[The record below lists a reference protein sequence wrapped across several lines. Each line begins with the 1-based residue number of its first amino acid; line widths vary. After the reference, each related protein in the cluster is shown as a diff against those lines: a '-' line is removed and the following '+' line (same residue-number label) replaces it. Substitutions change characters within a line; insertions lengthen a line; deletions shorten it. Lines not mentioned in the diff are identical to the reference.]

1 MPALNAAHSVT
12 RVEIPVD
19 TRAPGG
25 TTNAYIV
32 DGLLVDPAARTDAL
46 DAAIGVG
53 DVDSSDAE
61 TTHAIQAITV
71 THTHPDHVSAVDEYV
86 DLTGATVFAH
96 ANHLDRFADATGIE
110 PDRAF
115 TDGDPIGDTGII
127 AADTPGHAADHVA
140 FAVGSDSD
148 GESGDSNGGSG
159 DSNGGSG
166 DSDAADAR
174 RELICGDLA
183 VADGSVVVGAPD
195 GDISDYLTSLE
206 RVRDA
211 EYETLYP
218 GHGPPIDNP
227 ESVCQ
232 RLIEHRLAR
241 EQSVLV
247 AIEQGA
253 SDIDAILDAA
263 YEKDLSGVEDLARV
277 TVRAHVRKLVAEGK
291 IGSAWSNRLAR
302 GRER

>member
-1 MPALNAAHSVT
+1 MTAPVESLSVT
-12 RVEIPVD
+12 RVKIPVD

-25 TTNAYIV
+25 TTNAYVV
-32 DGLLVDPAARTDAL
+32 DGLLIDPAACTDAL

-71 THTHPDHVSAVDEYV
+71 THTHPDHVGAVDEYA

-148 GESGDSNGGSG
+148 GESGDSN
-159 DSNGGSG
+159 
-166 DSDAADAR
+166 AADAR

-195 GDISDYLTSLE
+195 GDISDYLASLE

-211 EYETLYP
+211 GYETLYP

-241 EQSVLV
+241 ERSVLV
-247 AIEQGA
+247 AIDQGA

-263 YEKDLSGVEDLARV
+263 YEKDLSGVEDLARA

-291 IGSAWSNRLAR
+291 IGSAWSKRLAR